1 MMQEQLYLSKVASYL
16 TQWINVKWLILF
28 TVVFTIFVT
37 AIDSTSLWILLP
49 TLAEEFDTDASTIIW
64 VGMSHLVVSGG
75 LLLIF
80 GRLGDAGGKSW
91 LFILGSIIF
100 AIGTCLA
107 PLAPN
112 IVVLISVRL
121 FVGVAYALIMSNRDA
136 LLTMT
141 FPQKQK

>member
-1 MMQEQLYLSKVASYL
+1 MQEQLYLSKVASYL

-91 LFILGSIIF
+91 LFILGSII
-100 AIGTCLA
+100 L
-107 PLAPN
+107 
-112 IVVLISVRL
+112 R
-121 FVGVAYALIMSNRDA
+121 
-136 LLTMT
+136 
-141 FPQKQK
+141 